1 MRQSKRISQASSA
14 SSISFTWTLSGLA
27 LAACGG
33 GGGSSSGPFVT
44 SYNITVYDGPISGA
58 SIYVDENENGL
69 IDEGDTALGKTD
81 ERGVIIVPV
90 AAQNKPLIAHLEG
103 AVDSDNPDV
112 ILGDILWRAPL

>member
-33 GGGSSSGPFVT
+33 GGGGGSSSGPVVT

-81 ERGVIIVPV
+81 ERGVITVPV
-90 AAQNKPLIAHLEG
+90 AAPLGQVGLAMMFLQ
-103 AVDSDNPDV
+103 
-112 ILGDILWRAPL
+112 